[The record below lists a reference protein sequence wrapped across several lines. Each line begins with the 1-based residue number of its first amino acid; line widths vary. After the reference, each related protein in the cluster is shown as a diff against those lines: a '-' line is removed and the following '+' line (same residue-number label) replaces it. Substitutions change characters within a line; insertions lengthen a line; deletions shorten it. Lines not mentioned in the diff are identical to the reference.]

1 MGARKFVLPMIRE
14 LIPAS
19 VPIVDVSRPE
29 RSSPAEGYHAAHRA
43 QQQSIVAE
51 AFGTRLT
58 GSSAR
63 AHQGRGRA
71 RTSRK
76 RSTA

>member
-1 MGARKFVLPMIRE
+1 MGARKFVLPKLRE

-29 RSSPAEGYHAAHRA
+29 RSSPAEGYHAAHRT

-51 AFGTRLT
+51 AFGERLK

-63 AHQGRGRA
+63 GQKGRGRA

-76 RSTA
+76 DSTA